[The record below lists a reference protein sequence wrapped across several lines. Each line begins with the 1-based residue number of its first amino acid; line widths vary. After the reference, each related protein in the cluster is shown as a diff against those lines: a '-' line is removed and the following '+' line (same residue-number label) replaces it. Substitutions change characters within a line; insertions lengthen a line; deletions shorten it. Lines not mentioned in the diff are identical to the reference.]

1 MQEQETIIN
10 KYSTFISEVYNKNE
24 TNKTVIDTYPTLITK
39 VYKNKNTIINTK
51 QVKFACCIQC

>member
-1 MQEQETIIN
+1 MQEQETTIN

-39 VYKNKNTIINTK
+39 VYKNKNTIINAK
-51 QVKFACCIQC
+51 QVKFA